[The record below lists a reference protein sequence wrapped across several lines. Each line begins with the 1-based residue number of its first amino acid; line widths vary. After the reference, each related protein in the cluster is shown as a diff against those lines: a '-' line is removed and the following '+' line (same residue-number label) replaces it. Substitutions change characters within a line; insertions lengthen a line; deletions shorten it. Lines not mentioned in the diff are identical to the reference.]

1 MQYIIGHS
9 IEVPSNNRRYV
20 SMGFEPNRVYR
31 IYNIRFNRETKNVEY
46 YFDGQ
51 LNMAFKSTTEADAFF
66 DRIRGVTR
74 EPADNTPDLYNEL
87 P

>member
-9 IEVPSNNRRYV
+9 IEVPSNNRRYA
-20 SMGFEPNRVYR
+20 SMGFEPNKVYR
-31 IYNIRFNRETKNVEY
+31 IHNIRFNRETKNIEY
-46 YFDGQ
+46 YFDGP

-74 EPADNTPDLYNEL
+74 EPADAPDLYNEL